1 MMGWVFSFAPWVAL
15 FAIGGTRFQND
26 PENPIPTAWFF
37 CQAGAYFLYRVL
49 DEVDGK
55 HARNTGNSSP
65 MGMLL
70 DHGVDAFSA
79 GF

>member
-1 MMGWVFSFAPWVAL
+1 MIGWLFSFVPWAVL
-15 FAIGGTRFQND
+15 IGIGGPGFNND
-26 PENPIPTAWFF
+26 PLRPIPRAWFF
-37 CQAGAYFLYRVL
+37 CQAVAYFLYRVL